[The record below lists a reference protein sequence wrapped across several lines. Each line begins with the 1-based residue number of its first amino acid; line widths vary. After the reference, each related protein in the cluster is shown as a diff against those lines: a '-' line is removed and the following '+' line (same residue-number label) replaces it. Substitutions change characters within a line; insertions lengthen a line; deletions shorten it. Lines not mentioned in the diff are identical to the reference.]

1 MAQLATN
8 AQCWPWQGTEQAGTC
23 SLDVGQDLGLARLR
37 HYSGTEVAANI
48 VPLAS
53 HQCELPVESCA
64 SSQFGSPTPF
74 ETAGLGKT
82 STTNI
87 DDLATILLGL
97 GIGDLQSANINITF
111 RAQVPQQVSLRVAVA
126 RAKLAPD
133 ANVFAFRCKV
143 QYHTKPHPGKAV
155 PHGLTQNIGEQ
166 GNLSMGH

>member
-48 VPLAS
+48 VPLAA

-97 GIGDLQSANINITF
+97 GIGDLQSANIG
-111 RAQVPQQVSLRVAVA
+111 APAGL
-126 RAKLAPD
+126 LAG
-133 ANVFAFRCKV
+133 RCGK
-143 QYHTKPHPGKAV
+143 GKAR
-155 PHGLTQNIGEQ
+155 PRRQRIRIPLQ
-166 GNLSMGH
+166 GPISHQPPSR